1 MGHHKSGKGHIQHC
15 GPAHQKSE
23 PGAPKILGAI
33 APLAAKVVPSL
44 IAGAMSKKA
53 EAAGMYSD
61 GVKMMGGSPISK
73 HMQSSA
79 YFADMPIVSDQN
91 PDKKG
96 A

>member
-1 MGHHKSGKGHIQHC
+1 MGHDKSGKGHIQHC

-33 APLAAKVVPSL
+33 AAKVLPTL
-44 IAGAMSKKA
+44 ISGAMSKKA
-53 EAAGMYSD
+53 EAAGMYSK
-61 GVKMMGGSPISK
+61 GVNMMGGCQISK
-73 HMQSSA
+73 HMSSNR
-79 YFADMPIVSDQN
+79 YFNDMPIVSDQN

>member
-23 PGAPKILGAI
+23 PGAPKFLGAI
-33 APLAAKVVPSL
+33 AKAVLPQVIGAAV
-44 IAGAMSKKA
+44 SKKA

-61 GVKMMGGSPISK
+61 GVKMMGGSPISI
-73 HMQSSA
+73 HMQGSA

>member
-1 MGHHKSGKGHIQHC
+1 MAYKNDSNIAHC

-33 APLAAKVVPSL
+33 AAKVLPTI
-44 IAGAMSKKA
+44 IAGAVSKKM
-53 EAAGMYSD
+53 ESKDEG
-61 GVKMMGGSPISK
+61 GPKMMGGSFCSK

-79 YFADMPIVSDQN
+79 YFKNMPIVSDQN
-91 PDKKG
+91 PGKKG

>member
-1 MGHHKSGKGHIQHC
+1 MGHDKSGKGHIQHC

-33 APLAAKVVPSL
+33 AAKVIPSL

-53 EAAGMYSD
+53 EATGMYSD

-73 HMQSSA
+73 HMQGSA
-79 YFADMPIVSDQN
+79 YFADMPIISDQN

>member
-1 MGHHKSGKGHIQHC
+1 MGHDKSGKGHIQHC

-33 APLAAKVVPSL
+33 AAKVLPTL
-44 IAGAMSKKA
+44 ISGAMSKKA

>member
-1 MGHHKSGKGHIQHC
+1 MGHDKSGKGHIQHC

-23 PGAPKILGAI
+23 HGAPKILGAI
-33 APLAAKVVPSL
+33 AAKVIPSL

-73 HMQSSA
+73 HMQGSA
-79 YFADMPIVSDQN
+79 YFADMPIISDQN

>member
-1 MGHHKSGKGHIQHC
+1 MGHTKQGQSHIQHC

-23 PGAPKILGAI
+23 
-33 APLAAKVVPSL
+33 
-44 IAGAMSKKA
+44 
-53 EAAGMYSD
+53 

-73 HMQSSA
+73 HMQGSA
-79 YFADMPIVSDQN
+79 YFANMPVISDQN

>member
-1 MGHHKSGKGHIQHC
+1 MGHTQNGKSHINHC

-33 APLAAKVVPSL
+33 AAKVVPAL
-44 IAGAMSKKA
+44 ISGAVSKKMEGA
-53 EAAGMYSD
+53 NMYSD

-79 YFADMPIVSDQN
+79 YFKDMPIVSDQN